1 MTRAMIERR
10 ALPALSDRRTDPTN
24 KKIRSPR
31 EGERSGVYGPV
42 PVDRS
47 WPFITPRP
55 SLRGVRLR
63 VRMGPVSWLE
73 AATLAFPGQNRST
86 QWLGGGGNGGRGRR
100 LPPIRVGGNGGR
112 GRRLPPIRVRGT
124 GRRLRVAAV
133 RASHSG
139 GAAPDSHRLPSRP
152 IRIFRKE

>member
-100 LPPIRVGGNGGR
+100 LPPIRV
-112 GRRLPPIRVRGT
+112 RGT

-152 IRIFRKE
+152 IRIFRKEC